1 MSYAQRILHDGERI
15 LYETQAH
22 WAAYIPAILLTA
34 LGVTVWGT
42 VFQYAYARGAGA
54 NILDV
59 INLIGGGISL
69 VLAIRM
75 FIVVIACQ
83 LEEHV
88 VTTSRVISRIGIL
101 RRDVAIYPLR
111 SIETVD
117 VRQSVLGRLLGYGTV
132 EIHTAAEQ
140 HGIGG
145 RGFIDDPAAW
155 QTAITQAI
163 RDGAAD

>member
-1 MSYAQRILHDGERI
+1 MSYARKVLHDGERI

-22 WAAYIPAILLTA
+22 WAAYIPAVLLTVLA
-34 LGVTVWGT
+34 VTVWGT
-42 VFQYAYARGAGA
+42 VFQYAYGRGAGA
-54 NILDV
+54 NVLSA
-59 INLIGGGISL
+59 INIVGGGVSL
-69 VLAIRM
+69 VLAVRM
-75 FIVVIACQ
+75 FIVILACQ

-140 HGIGG
+140 HGTGG
-145 RGFIDDPAAW
+145 RGFIEKPAAW
-155 QTAITQAI
+155 QTAIMQAI
-163 RDGAAD
+163 RGAEPG

>member
-1 MSYAQRILHDGERI
+1 MSYARKVLHDGERI

-22 WAAYIPAILLTA
+22 WAAYLPAVLLTVLA
-34 LGVTVWGT
+34 VTVWGT
-42 VFQYAYARGAGA
+42 VFQYAYGHGAGA
-54 NILDV
+54 NVLSA
-59 INLIGGGISL
+59 INAVGGGVSL
-69 VLAIRM
+69 VLAVRM
-75 FIVVIACQ
+75 FIIVLACQ

-101 RRDVAIYPLR
+101 RRDVSIYPLR
-111 SIETVD
+111 SIENVD

-145 RGFIDDPAAW
+145 RGFINDPAAW
-155 QTAITQAI
+155 QTAIMQAI
-163 RDGAAD
+163 RGAEPG